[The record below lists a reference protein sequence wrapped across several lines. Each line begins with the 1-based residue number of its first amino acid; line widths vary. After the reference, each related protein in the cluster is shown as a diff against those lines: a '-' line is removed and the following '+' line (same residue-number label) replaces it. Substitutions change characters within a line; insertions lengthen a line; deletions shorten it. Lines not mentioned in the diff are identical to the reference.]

1 MRQIKQIPIGEMFMK
16 LCNVLVAC
24 VVCGLLMGCEEEVKE
39 SKTTKNLD
47 VELVNAINNVQVEN
61 AIITQ
66 HTLYPYHFVT
76 DGEKLNDLGQKDFA
90 VLAKHFTE
98 HPGILNIRRGRTGTE
113 LYEARVAYVMSKLKE
128 AGVETNRMSVS
139 DGMPGGS
146 GMPAER
152 VVTIVQREIAVTRP
166 SLSTGTGMS
175 GIVSQ

>member
-1 MRQIKQIPIGEMFMK
+1 MFMK

-24 VVCGLLMGCEEEVKE
+24 VVCGLLVGCEEEVKQ

-47 VELVNAINNVQVEN
+47 VELVNTINNVGVEN

-66 HTLYPYHFVT
+66 HTLYPYHFAA
-76 DGEKLNDLGQKDFA
+76 DGEKLNDLGLSDFA

-98 HPGILNIRRGRTGTE
+98 HPGILNIRRGETGTE

-139 DGMPGGS
+139 DGMPGGA

-152 VVTIVQREIAVTRP
+152 VVTILEREAGPARALTTTGTTSSGMVTR
-166 SLSTGTGMS
+166 
-175 GIVSQ
+175 